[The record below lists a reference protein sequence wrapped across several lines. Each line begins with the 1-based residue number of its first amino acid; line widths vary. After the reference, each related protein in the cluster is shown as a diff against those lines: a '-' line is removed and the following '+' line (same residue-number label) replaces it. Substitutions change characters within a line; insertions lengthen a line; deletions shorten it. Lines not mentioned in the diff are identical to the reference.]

1 MNGTKEPYETTSLRA
16 EIFNRE
22 RVHRKLVK
30 DQKDELKRRVL
41 SLPDN
46 PEIKRVS
53 ENAFTCSFSGLGS
66 NWSVEHHNF
75 ATVYR
80 LVAEIID
87 RAESPLSAIRQIRR
101 ATIEKKIVVKGKS
114 QGGMN
119 YAVGLHPKVVA
130 GLKTVLRG

>member
-1 MNGTKEPYETTSLRA
+1 MSLRA
-16 EIFNRE
+16 EIFKGE
-22 RVHRKLVK
+22 RLRRKFEAE
-30 DQKDELKRRVL
+30 QKAELKRRVI

-46 PEIKRVS
+46 PAIKKLS
-53 ENAFTCSFSGLGS
+53 DHSCTLSFSSLGS

-75 ATVYR
+75 ITQYR

-87 RAESPLSAIRQIRR
+87 RAESSLSALRQIRR
-101 ATIEKKIVVKGKS
+101 AIIEKKIVVKGGS
-114 QGGMN
+114 QGWTN

>member
-1 MNGTKEPYETTSLRA
+1 MSLRA

-22 RVHRKLVK
+22 RVHRKLVQ
-30 DQKDELKRRVL
+30 DQKDELKRRVF

-46 PEIKRVS
+46 PAIKRVAD
-53 ENAFTCSFSGLGS
+53 NGFTATFSNLGG

-75 ATVYR
+75 ATQYR

-101 ATIEKKIVVKGKS
+101 SIIEKKVVVKGNS
-114 QGGMN
+114 QGWTN

>member
-1 MNGTKEPYETTSLRA
+1 MSLRA
-16 EIFNRE
+16 DIFKHERE
-22 RVHRKLVK
+22 RRRVEAVLKA
-30 DQKDELKRRVL
+30 ELRRRVL

-46 PEIKRVS
+46 PAIKRVS
-53 ENAFTCSFSGLGS
+53 DNGFTATFSNLGG

-75 ATVYR
+75 ATAYR

-101 ATIEKKIVVKGKS
+101 AIIEKKVVVKSNS
-114 QGGMN
+114 QGWTN